1 MELCDII
8 VSNETKE
15 ENYMFNEYE
24 HKIFDGVNVDIL
36 NAFLNDSRIERRS
49 LKKGEV
55 IFAPTSFS
63 HSIGIITKGNAVI
76 RRTHNVG
83 DSVIL
88 RRIGEGEIFGVS
100 ALFSEKTKFVSE
112 IVADNDCSA
121 IFFSEDMIRE
131 LISKDSDFAINY
143 ITMLSNKID
152 YLNKLISGYSAQT
165 ANAKLAHFL
174 LQNAEKYTVCIEYSM
189 TLLSERIGIGR
200 ASLYRAI
207 EELEEAN
214 IITRKGKC
222 ICISDIEK
230 LKMYI

>member
-1 MELCDII
+1 MF
-8 VSNETKE
+8 KE
-15 ENYMFNEYE
+15 NE
-24 HKIFDGVNVDIL
+24 HKIFNGVNEDIL
-36 NAFLNDSRIERRS
+36 NTFLNDSRIDRR
-49 LKKGEV
+49 LFEKGEV

-76 RRTHNVG
+76 RRTHSVS

-100 ALFSEKTKFVSE
+100 ALFSEKTKFISE
-112 IVADNDCSA
+112 IIADNDCSA

-131 LISKDSDFAINY
+131 LISKDTNFAINY
-143 ITMLSNKID
+143 IAMLSNKID
-152 YLNKLISGYSAQT
+152 YLNKLISGYSAQS

-174 LQNAEKYTVCIEYSM
+174 LQNADNDTVSIEYSM

-207 EELEEAN
+207 EEFEEAK
-214 IITRKGKC
+214 IITRKGKN

>member
-1 MELCDII
+1 
-8 VSNETKE
+8 
-15 ENYMFNEYE
+15 MFNEHE
-24 HKIFDGVNVDIL
+24 HKIFNGVNADIL
-36 NAFLNDSRIERRS
+36 NTFLNDSRINRRS
-49 LKKGEV
+49 FERGEV

-63 HSIGIITKGNAVI
+63 HSVGIITKGNAVI
-76 RRTHNVG
+76 RRTHSAG

-100 ALFSEKTKFVSE
+100 ALFSERKKFVSE
-112 IVADNDCSA
+112 IIADNDCSA

-131 LISKDSDFAINY
+131 LISKDTIFAINY

-165 ANAKLAHFL
+165 ANAKLAYFL
-174 LQNAEKYTVCIEYSM
+174 LQNAQNDMVCIEYSM

-207 EELEEAN
+207 EEFEDAK
-214 IITRKGKC
+214 IITRKGKN

>member
-1 MELCDII
+1 MF
-8 VSNETKE
+8 KE
-15 ENYMFNEYE
+15 NE
-24 HKIFDGVNVDIL
+24 HKIFNGVNEDIL
-36 NAFLNDSRIERRS
+36 NTFLNDSRIDRR
-49 LKKGEV
+49 LFEKGEV

-76 RRTHNVG
+76 RRTHSVS

-100 ALFSEKTKFVSE
+100 ALFSEKTKFISE
-112 IVADNDCSA
+112 IIADNDCSA
-121 IFFSEDMIRE
+121 IFFSEGLIRE
-131 LISKDSDFAINY
+131 LISKDTNFAINY
-143 ITMLSNKID
+143 IAMLSNKID
-152 YLNKLISGYSAQT
+152 YLNKLISGYSAQS

-174 LQNAEKYTVCIEYSM
+174 LQNADNDTVSIEYSM

-207 EELEEAN
+207 EEFEEAK
-214 IITRKGKC
+214 IITRKGKN

>member
-1 MELCDII
+1 MF
-8 VSNETKE
+8 KE
-15 ENYMFNEYE
+15 NE
-24 HKIFDGVNVDIL
+24 HKIFNGVNADIL
-36 NAFLNDSRIERRS
+36 NTFLNDSRIDRR
-49 LKKGEV
+49 LFEKGEV

-76 RRTHNVG
+76 RRTHSVS

-100 ALFSEKTKFVSE
+100 ALFSEKTKFISE
-112 IVADNDCSA
+112 IIADNDCSA
-121 IFFSEDMIRE
+121 IFFSEGLIRE
-131 LISKDSDFAINY
+131 LISKDTNFAINY
-143 ITMLSNKID
+143 IAMLSNKID
-152 YLNKLISGYSAQT
+152 YLNKLISGYSAQS

-174 LQNAEKYTVCIEYSM
+174 LQNADNDTVSIEYSM

-207 EELEEAN
+207 EEFEEAK
-214 IITRKGKC
+214 IITRKGKN